1 MIYAIVGPTCSGKS
15 RLAFEIAK
23 KIHGEII
30 NCDVFQM
37 YKELNIGT
45 AKPGKKERDVIR
57 HHLFDILS
65 PNQYCSVADYQKLV
79 RPIIDDLLSRDIP
92 VIIVGGGGL
101 YLRAAL
107 YDYEFHEQK
116 IVDLSRFQNMSNNE
130 LYNYLKTID
139 FAESEKLHPNNRQR
153 VMRAISIYMQEGISK
168 SELLATQKHAL
179 LYKVKFYAISLPRE
193 ELYRRIDDRVE
204 KMFADGLLSETE
216 SLYKKYGDNVPAFRA
231 IGYKES
237 IDYLKGLID
246 ISEAKEAIKQHTRN
260 YAKTQMTFFRHQF
273 STLQWIREIKDVIF
287 DE

>member
-45 AKPGKKERDVIR
+45 AKPGKKERDAIR

-65 PNQYCSVADYQKLV
+65 PDQYCSVADYQKLV
-79 RPIIDDLLSRDIP
+79 RPIIDDLLSRNIP

-130 LYNYLKTID
+130 LYDYLKTID
-139 FAESEKLHPNNRQR
+139 FDESKKLHPNNRQR

-168 SELLATQKHAL
+168 SELLATQRHVL
-179 LYKVKFYAISLPRE
+179 LYKVRFYAISLPRE
-193 ELYRRIDDRVE
+193 GLYRRIDDRVE
-204 KMFADGLLSETE
+204 KMFADGLLSEAE
-216 SLYKKYGDNVPAFRA
+216 SLYKKYGENIPAFRA

-237 IDYLKGLID
+237 IGYLNGLTD
-246 ISEAKEAIKQHTRN
+246 VNGAKEAIKKHTRN
-260 YAKTQMTFFRHQF
+260 YAKTQMTFYRHQF
-273 STLQWIREIKDVIF
+273 PTLQWIREIKDVIF

>member
-45 AKPGKKERDVIR
+45 AKPSIKERNEIR
-57 HHLFDILS
+57 HHLFDVLS

-79 RPIIDDLLSRDIP
+79 RPIIDDLLNRNIP

-116 IVDLSRFQNMSNNE
+116 MIDLSPFQNMSNNE
-130 LYNYLKTID
+130 LYDYLKTID
-139 FAESEKLHPNNRQR
+139 IDESKKLHPNNRQR

-168 SELLATQKHAL
+168 TELLATQKHTL
-179 LYKVKFYAISLPRE
+179 LYEVKFYAISISRE
-193 ELYRRIDDRVE
+193 ELYMRINNRVE
-204 KMFADGLLSETE
+204 KMFGDNLLAEVK
-216 SLYKKYGDNVPAFRA
+216 SLYTKYGDNMPAFRA
-231 IGYKES
+231 IGYKEFIEYFKGS
-237 IDYLKGLID
+237 IGFDEVKA
-246 ISEAKEAIKQHTRN
+246 EIKKHTRN
-260 YAKTQMTFFRHQF
+260 YAKTQMTFFLHQF
-273 STLQWIREIKDVIF
+273 PTLRWISDIKDVIF
-287 DE
+287 NE